1 MIPSN
6 IRALLLCP
14 YIFLFEKIVLLKFCQ
29 KIFVNQKKLKQEKI
43 TANIFNCDF
52 NTFIKNLLFKNYL
65 TIWNKIA
72 TTRNNVATISV
83 NFSIPSFSSS
93 KMLAELFAKPWLL
106 SGCSKITLIMMI
118 DKITRAIINKFS
130 NTLLVPPIIYKT
142 RE

>member
-1 MIPSN
+1 MKNSFFFINNVVDNSPQ
-6 IRALLLCP
+6 LLTSDFKWCF
-14 YIFLFEKIVLLKFCQ
+14 INE
-29 KIFVNQKKLKQEKI
+29 KKLPFRWDGNIARSNQE
-43 TANIFNCDF
+43 NDFCDF
-52 NTFIKNLLFKNYL
+52 DQLVNENANSFKG
-65 TIWNKIA
+65 IA
-72 TTRNNVATISV
+72 ISV